1 MNRTFDYNGVQI
13 ATSRPVQKLRT
24 TKKVLYIDSADR
36 DSIKYPRNGD
46 MVIYLPRT
54 YENVVSINLKG
65 AEFPLISGV
74 TGTGKYDLT
83 YDITTGLTGAIG
95 TDTLSFFLELEG
107 LNRSD
112 ETAPSANRSTSVNSV
127 FAKIQVPNNT
137 TNILYSEDA
146 GPKNIQYYQ
155 PAIGKLDRL
164 HIRTRLH
171 TQKSNQT
178 IYWNGKEYGLTLEF
192 ETLENSY
199 DDFSSLETRVSERA
213 PSGFYGC

>member
-1 MNRTFDYNGVQI
+1 MNTTFDYNGVQI
-13 ATSRPVQKLRT
+13 APSRPVQKLRT
-24 TKKVLYIDSADR
+24 VKKVVYIDSGDR
-36 DSIKYPRNGD
+36 DVTKYPRNGD
-46 MVIYLPRT
+46 MVVYLPRT

-65 AEFPLISGV
+65 AEFPVINGEGD
-74 TGTGKYDLT
+74 GTDNT
-83 YDITTGLTGAIG
+83 YDITTGGLG
-95 TDTLSFFLELEG
+95 TVGIDTLSFFLELDG

-127 FAKIQVPNNT
+127 FAKIQIPNNT
-137 TNILYSEDA
+137 NKIIYSEDT
-146 GPKNIQYYQ
+146 GPNNIQYYQ

-164 HIRTRLH
+164 HIKTRLH
-171 TQKSNQT
+171 SQTSNQT
-178 IYWNGKEYGLTLEF
+178 IFWSGKEYGLTLEF